1 MLLVRDGASHWSEL
15 RALLEAQSL
24 SVIEVGELRQAEEQL
39 KSCHPPQL
47 MFTAVLLADGDWKRV
62 LLLAKKAGVPLIVVS
77 GRLDMGFSL
86 DVLRRGVFD
95 FMVPPFDRDDI
106 RYVVR
111 NASGLGTPGPEQ
123 SEPQAA

>member
-24 SVIEVGELRQAEEQL
+24 SVIEVGELREAEEQL
-39 KSCHPPQL
+39 KGCHPPQL
-47 MFTAVLLADGDWKRV
+47 VFTAILLADGDWKSL

-77 GRLDMGFSL
+77 GRLDLRFCL
-86 DVLRRGVFD
+86 DVLRQGAFD
-95 FMVPPFDRDDI
+95 FMVPPFDCDDI
-106 RYVVR
+106 GYVVR